1 MLDAGAKLAI
11 WEILGRTV
19 ALICSTGARIDT
31 KLIALQDRKSGL
43 GRPAN
48 KWYPRLGTSLEVLT
62 RTSCR
67 SGPLIRTYH
76 GTER

>member
-31 KLIALQDRKSGL
+31 KLSLLQNSESGMTL
-43 GRPAN
+43 GRQ
-48 KWYPRLGTSLEVLT
+48 W
-62 RTSCR
+62 
-67 SGPLIRTYH
+67 
-76 GTER
+76 